1 MTKSKV
7 DVKALEQVENNFK
20 EITAPGFFEDVENIV
35 DAIQSM
41 YSHCVNLTTMGY
53 ISTSFLYL
61 FAQRIKQLNSLESKS
76 LLYIDNGEF
85 GRAEQYL
92 DIVSNSIELK
102 IFENAWT
109 RLAKN
114 HDDFVKLIAMQ
125 NNNPDAI
132 LEMLPT
138 AEEVL
143 HNCLNS
149 SIKSNEKRAKDLKE
163 QLNFVRKAI
172 I

>member
-1 MTKSKV
+1 MTKNKT
-7 DVKALEQVENNFK
+7 DVKAIEEVNNNFK
-20 EITAPGFFEDVENIV
+20 EITAPGFYEDVETIV
-35 DAIQSM
+35 DTVQSM
-41 YSHCVNLTTMGY
+41 YSHCINMTTMGY

-61 FAQRIKQLNSLESKS
+61 FAQRIKQLNSLETKS

-114 HDDFVKLIAMQ
+114 HDDFVKLVAMQ
-125 NNNPDAI
+125 SNNPDAI
-132 LEMLPT
+132 LEMLPS

-143 HNCLNS
+143 QNCLNS
-149 SIKSNEKRAKDLKE
+149 SVKTDAKKAKDLKE
-163 QLNFVRKAI
+163 QLNFARKAI